1 MIKVL
6 AEHRVAANLI
16 MIIMLLLGAWAI
28 RGIPSQLDP
37 PMAIPQIWVNISW
50 RGASA
55 EDVEK
60 LITLPVEQQLKN
72 LAGLKRVNSRTGNGY
87 ASIAVQFD
95 FDVDMTQAL
104 DQVKQRVANIRN
116 FPAGIE
122 PVEISR
128 QQDLE
133 DVAVLTVTGP
143 GTVEE
148 LIPMV
153 RDMEQEL
160 LERGIERIE
169 FDGLPEQEIA
179 LLVGAK
185 ALHELGVS
193 LDDIAAQV
201 ARVSQDVPA
210 GTIGRGQGVHQLRS
224 LEQQRSSQG
233 FEQLQIELDEQL
245 LRFDSFGSV
254 ERRSR
259 EGEPVITRGGQ
270 AAITLSLYRATSS
283 DAYRAETIMQQ
294 WLTEL
299 RPRLP
304 PGVEVAVVVDVWDLL
319 GTQLQLIVGNGLSGL
334 LLVVAI
340 LFLFLSGRVG
350 WWVTVGIPVS
360 FLLGLALFYGLF
372 GHGISIIALLGFIMA
387 IGIVVDDAIVVG
399 EDVVTHFEA
408 GMSPAQA
415 AVAGASRMWVPV
427 LTSSLTTM
435 AAFIPL
441 LLIGGVMG
449 DMILVLPTALLCIIV
464 ASLVECFAVLPGH
477 LRHALSRG
485 DAVVQGS
492 FRQRFDSG
500 FIRIRDQYFM
510 PLVDRALAFPGV
522 TVAAAMGTLMV
533 SVALVGA
540 GHVPLNMQMG
550 FSFESIE
557 ANVEFSSAASERQR
571 NQFLMHLEHTLQQV
585 DSNSDGGNLSGWLVK
600 RNVARLSQERK
611 QGLQYASVSG
621 QYVFAEQRTL
631 TPAAFVVSWRG
642 AIKVP
647 SYVEQFVVEVAGGAG
662 NGRPDITFV
671 LSGDSLPALKDAA
684 EELGEVLVTHPG
696 VSNVVDDLPYGKEQF
711 IFSLTP
717 QGRSLGVTAES
728 LGSQLRAAYSG
739 RRVQIFN
746 DKQVELEVVVILP
759 DAEREDMA
767 SLQRLPIQ
775 TPAGTLVALSNIATL
790 YNRRG
795 IDTIRHT
802 DSRMS
807 ISISAT
813 VDSDANNAIAITEAI
828 TSQNLQPILD
838 RYQVQF
844 GLGGRSE
851 QDQLM
856 LQTLSLG
863 SGLTLIFIYIIL
875 VWVFASYL
883 WPLAIMMAIPFGL
896 SGAVLGHLLMG
907 MDIGPMSML
916 AFFSLTGIV
925 VNDSIVLIS
934 FLKRDLEDD
943 VDLVTALRRAIRA
956 RFRAVLLTSIT
967 TVAGLTPLLFGGST
981 LTIYTQPIAVTICF
995 GLTLATLLV
1004 LLVIPALI
1012 LLLERLNARVQLYW
1026 QRTIGTTGTAKLGV
1040 SANTNTHVNLNNR
1053 SVDYE

>member
-1 MIKVL
+1 MIKYL
-6 AEHRVAANLI
+6 AEHRVAANLT
-16 MIIMLLLGAWAI
+16 MIIMLLAGIWAI

-37 PMAIPQIWVNISW
+37 PMAIPQIWVNLSW

-72 LAGLKRVNSRTGNGY
+72 IPGLKRVNSRTGNGY
-87 ASIAVQFD
+87 AAIGVQFN

-116 FPAGIE
+116 LPAGIE
-122 PVEISR
+122 PPEISR

-160 LERGIERIE
+160 LDRGIERIE

-185 ALHELGVS
+185 ALHELGIS
-193 LDDIAAQV
+193 LGDIAAQV
-201 ARVSQDVPA
+201 ARISQDVPA

-233 FEQLQIELDEQL
+233 FEQLQIEVGDQL

-259 EGEPVITRGGQ
+259 EGQPTIERGGQ
-270 AAITLSLYRATSS
+270 PAITLSLYRATSS
-283 DAYRAETIMQQ
+283 DAYRAETVLQQ
-294 WLTEL
+294 WLSEL

-304 PGVEVAVVVDVWDLL
+304 PGVEVSVVVDVWDLL
-319 GTQLQLIVGNGLSGL
+319 GAQLQLIVGNGLSGL

-340 LFLFLSGRVG
+340 LFLFLGGRVG

-408 GMSPAQA
+408 GMSPAEA

-449 DMILVLPTALLCIIV
+449 DMVLVLPTALLCIIV

-477 LRHALSRG
+477 LRHALSSG
-485 DAVVQGS
+485 GSSGEGS
-492 FRQRFDSG
+492 FRLRFDRA
-500 FIRIRDQYFM
+500 FVRLRDRYFM

-522 TVAAAMGTLMV
+522 TVAAAVATLMV
-533 SVALVGA
+533 SVTLVGA
-540 GHVPLNMQMG
+540 GHVPVNMQMG

-557 ANVEFSSAASERQR
+557 ANVEFSSAASEGQR
-571 NQFLMHLEHTLQQV
+571 ARFLVHLETTLQQI
-585 DSNSDGGNLSGWLVK
+585 DGNSTGSNLNGWLVK

-611 QGLQYASVSG
+611 EGVQYASVNA

-631 TPAAFVVSWRG
+631 SPSAFVEAWRD

-671 LSGDSLPALKDAA
+671 LSGDNLPDLKGAA
-684 EELGEVLVTHPG
+684 EELGAVLATHPG

-717 QGRSLGVTAES
+717 LGRSLGVTAES

-739 RRVQIFN
+739 QRVQIFN
-746 DKQVELEVVVILP
+746 DQQVELEVVVILP
-759 DAEREDMA
+759 DAEREQLA

-775 TPAGTLVALSNIATL
+775 TPAGTMVALSNIATL

-795 IDTIRHT
+795 IDIIRHS
-802 DSRMS
+802 DSKLS

-813 VDSDANNAIAITEAI
+813 VDSDRNNSIAITELIKA
-828 TSQNLQPILD
+828 QNLQQILD
-838 RYQVQF
+838 RHQVQF

-863 SGLTLIFIYIIL
+863 AMLTLVFIYIIL
-875 VWVFASYL
+875 AWVFASYL

-896 SGAVLGHLLMG
+896 SGAVLGHLVMG

-934 FLKRDLEDD
+934 FLKRDLEAGL
-943 VDLVTALRRAIRA
+943 DLLGALRRAIRA
-956 RFRAVLLTSIT
+956 RVRAVLLTSIT
-967 TVAGLTPLLFGGST
+967 TVAGLTPLLFGDST

-1012 LLLERLNARVQLYW
+1012 LLLERLNSRVQSRWQRYSGNARVIINSKHDLN
-1026 QRTIGTTGTAKLGV
+1026 I
-1040 SANTNTHVNLNNR
+1040 NPNNR
-1053 SVDYE
+1053 AVDYE